1 MTTASICMMDIFST
15 KRRNSLEKLSS
26 KKLTGD
32 LYRLFHAVSF
42 SILKLFEFKNV
53 IVYRLRFCLRILI
66 RTLTIAVVTAQLCHP

>member
-1 MTTASICMMDIFST
+1 MMDIFST

-32 LYRLFHAVSF
+32 LYRLFPEVSF

-53 IVYRLRFCLRILI
+53 IVTAYDFAYAFLI